1 MTNYEQ
7 LFQTQMQHREFEN
20 AYSDARLER
29 FLHEM
34 LDSLKER
41 ILRNEPKE
49 NLLQEIE
56 TMQKQIDLMQT
67 A

>member
-7 LFQTQMQHREFEN
+7 LFQTQMQDLEFSK
-20 AYSDARLER
+20 AYYDARLER
-29 FLHEM
+29 FLNEM
-34 LDSLKER
+34 LESLKEKV
-41 ILRNEPKE
+41 LRNEPKE

>member
-7 LFQTQMQHREFEN
+7 LFQTHMQNREFEK
-20 AYSDARLER
+20 AYFDARLER

-34 LDSLKER
+34 LDSLKEK

-49 NLLQEIE
+49 TLLQEIE